1 MQPSGTVWP
10 EIWMNAVQMD
20 GTWSTL
26 RRKDGGSTGR
36 KKRSSSSKEIK
47 GEEDVTYKEIY
58 YYIT

>member
-26 RRKDGGSTGR
+26 RRKDGGSIGR

-47 GEEDVTYKEIY
+47 GEEDVTYKEI
-58 YYIT
+58 